1 MDESV
6 TAPGKRGR
14 RQALPDPAAG
24 PVAEFAH
31 ALATLKIEAGDPSYD
46 RMRAEFGAAASKS
59 ALSAAARGHE
69 FPSWETT
76 WEFVRSLSPPESD
89 LEQLRRHWR
98 GRWDAAR
105 AGSGRRT
112 DPPAPPAR
120 RSDRRVMTVGLI
132 IGATVGGLLWLLVA
146 AGGAPV
152 PPIEGDASAFVEDIT
167 VPDGSVVEAGEPFVK
182 TWEIRNAGTV
192 PWTGRFLERLPGR
205 DGEACRTPARVPVPP
220 TQPGAPVR
228 VSVTVEA
235 PPGPATC
242 TVHWKMVDGEGRAF
256 FPMSRPL
263 FFEVTVTG

>member
-1 MDESV
+1 MDESA

-46 RMRAEFGAAASKS
+46 RMRTELGAAASKS

-76 WEFVRSLSPPESD
+76 WEFVRSLSPPGSD
-89 LEQLRRHWR
+89 LDQLRRRWR
-98 GRWDAAR
+98 DRWDAVR
-105 AGSGRRT
+105 AGSGRRGT
-112 DPPAPPAR
+112 PAAAPAR
-120 RSDRRVMTVGLI
+120 RSDRRVMAVGLV

-146 AGGAPV
+146 AGGTPA
-152 PPIEGDASAFVEDIT
+152 PPIDGDASSAVDVTF
-167 VPDGSVVEAGEPFVK
+167 PDGSVVAAGEPFVK
-182 TWEIRNAGTV
+182 TWELRNAGTV
-192 PWTGRFLERLPGR
+192 PWTGRYLERLPGSE
-205 DGEACRTPARVPVPP
+205 GAACRTPDRVPVPP
-220 TQPGAPVR
+220 TQPGARVR

-242 TVHWKMVDGEGRAF
+242 KVYWKMVDADGRVF
-256 FPMSRPL
+256 FPKGRPL
-263 FFEVTVTG
+263 FFLVTVGG